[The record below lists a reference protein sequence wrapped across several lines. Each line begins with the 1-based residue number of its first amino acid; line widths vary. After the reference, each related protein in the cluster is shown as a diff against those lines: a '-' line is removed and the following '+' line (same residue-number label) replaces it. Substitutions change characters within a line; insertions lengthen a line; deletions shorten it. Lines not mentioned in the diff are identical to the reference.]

1 MPVWA
6 QDSVEVSTGS
16 TVRDSNVKALLRSA
30 DAELRRAYLAAL
42 GLALCWAPAKYGQG
56 WIRTSEGVSQQ
67 IYSLPRLA
75 TSVPTRD
82 GTRGSP
88 FCNYA
93 PRSTAKAANF
103 ASCVYRTPPCGL
115 QAVFGSLIAPQI
127 RTK

>member
-1 MPVWA
+1 MTARLVANAW
-6 QDSVEVSTGS
+6 G
-16 TVRDSNVKALLRSA
+16 KALLRSA
-30 DAELRRAYLAAL
+30 DAELRRAYFARL
-42 GLALCWAPAKYGQG
+42 GLALSWASAKYGQE
-56 WIRTSEGVSQQ
+56 WIRTTEGVSQQ

-93 PRSTAKAANF
+93 PRSTARAANF